1 MQMRFFCFLRA
12 LRVFLSPLLVGG
24 LASVFVLTG
33 CIPSIE
39 NVQRDWVNRI
49 FRPYVP
55 DVVQGNFISSEQYAK
70 LQLGLTREQVQ
81 QIMGTSLLAD
91 YFHANRWDYV
101 FEFKREG
108 QKISQERV
116 VTIIFADNKVI
127 KFEGN
132 ALPTETELVAEIDN
146 YAKRKRTFWQ
156 YLTGKNKGP
165 PPVAEPELLVQSI
178 PQGGPITGNEGTMT
192 PFRTPQSAGPLEQ
205 ELAQAVA
212 IETAAKA
219 AEAAKASQS
228 TGVVPITSLPDAP
241 VVTNI
246 RSGDMPDPTAPPSN
260 IQAK

>member
-1 MQMRFFCFLRA
+1 MQMCFFCFLRA
-12 LRVFLSPLLVGG
+12 LRVFLSSLLVGG

-33 CIPSIE
+33 CIPSVE

-55 DVVQGNFISSEQYAK
+55 DVVQGNFISSEQFAK

-108 QKISQERV
+108 QKISQERL

-156 YLTGKNKGP
+156 YLFGDAQLLHLQILRHDHSPDKLNGRDGCPRLIHKWRGYHLCSIQNGY
-165 PPVAEPELLVQSI
+165 VIRGQLVQI
-178 PQGGPITGNEGTMT
+178 GLRPG
-192 PFRTPQSAGPLEQ
+192 R
-205 ELAQAVA
+205 
-212 IETAAKA
+212 
-219 AEAAKASQS
+219 
-228 TGVVPITSLPDAP
+228 
-241 VVTNI
+241 
-246 RSGDMPDPTAPPSN
+246 R
-260 IQAK
+260 

>member
-1 MQMRFFCFLRA
+1 MQMRFFCFFSAFRI
-12 LRVFLSPLLVGG
+12 FLSPILVGA
-24 LASVFVLTG
+24 LASGFMLTG
-33 CIPSIE
+33 CIPSVE

-108 QKISQERV
+108 QKISKERL

-127 KFEGN
+127 KFEGD

-146 YAKRKRTFWQ
+146 YAKRKRSFWD
-156 YLTGKNKGP
+156 YLTGANKGP
-165 PPVAEPELLVQSI
+165 APVVEPELLVPSLS
-178 PQGGPITGNEGTMT
+178 QGGPITGKEGTIT

-212 IETAAKA
+212 IENAAQA
-219 AEAAKASQS
+219 AEAAKAAKSS
-228 TGVVPITSLPDAP
+228 GVVPITSLPDAP

-246 RSGDMPDPTAPPSN
+246 RSGDMPDPAAPPSN

>member
-1 MQMRFFCFLRA
+1 
-12 LRVFLSPLLVGG
+12 VGG

-33 CIPSIE
+33 CIPSVE

-91 YFHANRWDYV
+91 YFHANRWDYI

-108 QKISQERV
+108 QKINQERL

-156 YLTGKNKGP
+156 YLTGANKGP
-165 PPVAEPELLVQSI
+165 APVAEPELLVQNL
-178 PQGGPITGNEGTMT
+178 PQGGPITGNEGTTT

-205 ELAQAVA
+205 ELAQAAA
-212 IETAAKA
+212 IETAAKE
-219 AEAAKASQS
+219 AEAAKVSQS
-228 TGVVPITSLPDAP
+228 AGVVPITSLPDTP

-246 RSGDMPDPTAPPSN
+246 RSGDMPDSTAPPSN